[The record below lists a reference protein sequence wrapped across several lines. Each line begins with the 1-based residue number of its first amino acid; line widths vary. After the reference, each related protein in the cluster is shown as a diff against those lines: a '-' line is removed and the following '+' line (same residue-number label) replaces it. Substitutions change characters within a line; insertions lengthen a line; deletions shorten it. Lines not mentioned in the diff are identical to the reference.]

1 MIAPNV
7 EPFFSHCAGFF
18 GAPDTDKGT
27 QGNFIDEKSGISQ
40 ISAGDTLC
48 IQGGNEVNFH
58 EDDSCSRTDGCRSR
72 IGNRYAGRRQS
83 PARGNQKPLGVY
95 CRTEIEQFFIDDA
108 IGVSLNIREWKV

>member
-1 MIAPNV
+1 MVIDGWRMIAPNV

-83 PARGNQKPLGVY
+83 PARSA
-95 CRTEIEQFFIDDA
+95 EIK
-108 IGVSLNIREWKV
+108 SLSGSIAGLK